1 MWMYESLEIH
11 NMVLNHCWEIQ
22 PPQSSCIWYSC
33 TEPSLEFGRGWQGI
47 ARRKEALRLIPSLCE
62 MPWPVLMTNRDI
74 SGVGVLKGAAGAVKL
89 GWQWRIR
96 SLRVLPYMTF
106 VSIPSWITS
115 GLGHILISEWLRDT
129 VIDRGDWYLWTTGTN
144 LTLLWLWGLRSW

>member
-1 MWMYESLEIH
+1 MLMYSTSLWIF
-11 NMVLNHCWEIQ
+11 
-22 PPQSSCIWYSC
+22 
-33 TEPSLEFGRGWQGI
+33 TECSWITVGGFNTIKAHASGI
-47 ARRKEALRLIPSLCE
+47 AAQNQVWNLAGDRLKKALCLIPFFCK
-62 MPWPVLMTNRDI
+62 MPWPVLKTNRDI

-106 VSIPSWITS
+106 VTIPSWITS

-129 VIDRGDWYLWTTGTN
+129 VSDRGDWYLWTTGTN
-144 LTLLWLWGLRSW
+144 LTLLWLWVLRPR